1 MSFLLRLT
9 YRSFIGRVW
18 TSLGYFIPATLALVA
33 LLFAVVHLDLD
44 RQAQFQDNLRS
55 ETFSQLRAI
64 GSRLQANIDG
74 NINLVHGVAAVVAA
88 EPEIDQ
94 KHFAEIAEQI
104 FRVKSQLR
112 SISAAPDMVIRM
124 AYPKEP
130 NLKAL
135 GLDLRI
141 ASEEQRA
148 TSERARDTHR
158 VVITGPVELTQGGTA
173 LVARY
178 PVFTKDAAGEDH
190 FWGLIAAIM
199 DVEQLYRESGL
210 KDADHPIEVAISRT
224 LSNGQPD
231 TFYGNVGVLDKDP
244 VAVQL
249 SFGQGSWILSAVA
262 EGGWNALPSDIRST
276 RLVSF
281 AIILLIVGPLVWAG
295 NLMKQ
300 RHQIIIDI
308 GEREERLERLSHR
321 LQLALDASKIGVWEY
336 DPATGEMMWD
346 ARMRE
351 MYGIPPEKLKCSYTD
366 WRSALHP
373 ADREEAERVFK
384 RALANASQYITEFR
398 IVTPAG
404 TVEHIRAHGA
414 VYWWGG
420 RTKRI
425 VGANWNVTRDVL
437 LKEEL
442 RTAHLYSEIQNRQL
456 EEASRTLAFQS
467 IHDALTGLPN
477 RRYLDQ
483 YLDQH
488 PQVDRFAILHVD
500 LDRFKSVNDTY
511 GHAVGDEVLKIA
523 AQRLKSHL
531 IDGEFAARMGG
542 DEFVVASPA
551 KDPQVRS
558 RTLAATI
565 LEAFS
570 EPIRVGA
577 LEFRVGSSIG
587 IAVGGNSSETRQ
599 LLVQADLALYEAK
612 KLGRNRVEFFSESM
626 RQAHRQSKKLSD
638 EILRALENVE
648 FVPFFQP
655 QFDAKTL
662 EVVGAEALVR
672 WNHPKRGLLTPDKFL
687 PQAQSLNA
695 VAEIDAIVL
704 DKSLFEFTRWRAQG
718 FDVPKISVNI
728 SAQRLRD
735 RRLIE
740 RLSHL
745 VLIPGS
751 LSFELLESISFD
763 DDDAAMMG
771 AIHKIKGFGIDIE
784 IDDFGSGHASILSL
798 LKLAPR
804 RLKIDRK
811 LVAPIVESEQQ
822 RRLVASIVDIGRS
835 VGVEIIAEGVE
846 TMEHARVLRD
856 LGCHVLQG
864 YAFAPAMPSKDFQE
878 FLLQRR
884 DQQRREYG

>member
-1 MSFLLRLT
+1 MSFLLRST
-9 YRSFIGRVW
+9 YRSRIWPVW
-18 TSLGYFIPATLALVA
+18 TSLGYFVPAMLALVM
-33 LLFAVVHLDLD
+33 LLYAAVRIDID
-44 RQAQFQDNLRS
+44 KRQQFHDNLRAS
-55 ETFSQLRAI
+55 IVRDLGKI
-64 GSRLQANIDG
+64 GTRLQG
-74 NINLVHGVAAVVAA
+74 NIEGDIELVHGLVAVVAA
-88 EPEIDQ
+88 EPQIDQ
-94 KHFAEIAEQI
+94 KHFAEIAEQV
-104 FRVKSQLR
+104 FKVKSQLR
-112 SISAAPDMVIRM
+112 NIAAAPDMIIRLI
-124 AYPKEP
+124 YPVEP
-130 NLKAL
+130 NVRSL
-135 GLDLRI
+135 GFDVRK
-141 ASEEQRA
+141 SDTQRA
-148 TSERARDTHR
+148 AALKARDTGSM
-158 VVITGPVELTQGGTA
+158 VMTGPVNLVQGGIG
-173 LVARY
+173 LIARY
-178 PVFTKDAAGEDH
+178 PVFTKTAEGANR
-190 FWGLIAAIM
+190 FWGLVSAVM
-199 DVEQLYRESGL
+199 DLDMLYVDSGL
-210 KDADHPIEVAISRT
+210 NDDGSPIDVAITRISAD
-224 LSNGQPD
+224 GQTD
-231 TFYGNVGVLDKDP
+231 TFFGNPSVLDKDP
-244 VAVQL
+244 VTFQL
-249 SFGQGSWILSAVA
+249 AFGDGAWVLSAVPKA
-262 EGGWNALPSDIRST
+262 GWMAMQADDVRWS
-276 RLVSF
+276 RLMSF
-281 AIILLIVGPLVWAG
+281 GILLLVVGPLAWAG
-295 NLMKQ
+295 YLMKQ
-300 RHQIIIDI
+300 RHRIIVDL

-351 MYGIPPEKLKCSYTD
+351 IYGIPPAKLKCTYAD
-366 WRSALHP
+366 WRRALHP
-373 ADREEAERVFK
+373 ADRDEAERVFK

-442 RTAHLYSEIQNRQL
+442 RTSHLYSEIQNRQL
-456 EEASRTLAFQS
+456 EEASRTLAYQS

-511 GHAVGDEVLKIA
+511 GHAVGDEVLKVA
-523 AQRLKSHL
+523 AQRLKSQL
-531 IDGEFAARMGG
+531 LEAEFVARMGG
-542 DEFVVASPA
+542 DEFVIAAPA
-551 KDPQVRS
+551 RDPEARS
-558 RTLAATI
+558 RALAAAI
-565 LEAFS
+565 LEAFTD
-570 EPIRVGA
+570 PIHVGA
-577 LEFRVGSSIG
+577 LEFRVGSSVG
-587 IAVGGNSSETRQ
+587 IAVGTGSSETRQ

-626 RQAHRQSKKLSD
+626 RQAHRQSKKLAD
-638 EILRALENVE
+638 EILRAIENVE

-745 VLIPGS
+745 VLAPGT

-763 DDDAAMMG
+763 DDDAALMG
-771 AIHKIKGFGIDIE
+771 AIHKIKEFGIDIE

-811 LVAPIVESEQQ
+811 LVAPIVDSEQQ

-846 TMEHARVLRD
+846 TMVHAQVLRD
-856 LGCHVLQG
+856 LGCQVLQG

-878 FLLQRR
+878 FLLRR
-884 DQQRREYG
+884 QTEARREVG